1 MDILFNNEGLPL
13 MMTSSLIYGESI
25 GKVTN
30 EEVNRRNILA
40 PLDQE
45 NKEIITVG
53 SHNVLSWGKENK
65 FPQMAGKT
73 ISETTVL
80 NTGLKFLRNL
90 TIGQGIYP
98 CSVNGYDDDGNEI
111 LEPFTDPKV
120 TEFINS
126 RVVRRYMEQTLRDY
140 LKFGNGAV
148 HFIPSIAQSSF
159 AGINTIN

>member
-45 NKEIITVG
+45 NKEIIMVG
-53 SHNVLSWGKENK
+53 NHNVLSWGKENK

-80 NTGLKFLRNL
+80 NTGLKFLL
-90 TIGQGIYP
+90 HITIGQGIYP
-98 CSVNGYDDDGNEI
+98 CSVHGYDDDGNEI
-111 LEPFTDPKV
+111 LEPFTNTNV

-126 RVVRRYMEQTLRDY
+126 LVVRRSMVQMI
-140 LKFGNGAV
+140 V
-148 HFIPSIAQSSF
+148 
-159 AGINTIN
+159 